1 MQVVLTPFHLFLQHK
16 KDATFIKSLADS
28 LLASISEITV
38 SLVCIQIEQ
47 ENFLEIG
54 CYLYRAS
61 IAIMELKKS
70 ENSPPNAMEIL
81 QSLSE
86 NIDLAKDPM
95 DRCQKGTHPISNSEL
110 RSIMVE
116 LEKVIKHMG
125 ELLSLIPS
133 STFKDHEYAEV
144 AVHSLS
150 KEMKNVSFVIQ
161 ASQNKDLDT
170 QTLCLEEQPK
180 QELTQTEIDLYSIK
194 VETSTENPDLLDPR
208 YHVKSSSGSRSSSSS
223 SGSLKLGDMSR
234 SLTALPQV
242 AQFIEPLYETFFCP
256 LTKDIMDE
264 PVTIESGVTY
274 EKKAITE
281 WFEKYGNTDEIFCP
295 VTSQKLVTRVCNLNI
310 ALKCTIEEWK
320 ERNEVARIKVARA
333 ALSLASSEKMVL
345 EAIRD
350 VQSICHRRP
359 RNKLHVHGAGM
370 LPLIIKSMELE
381 ARNVRLATLELL
393 RQLAED
399 DDDSKVLA
407 FYISIFYGKRR

>member
-61 IAIMELKKS
+61 IAIMELKTS

-86 NIDLAKDPM
+86 NIDLVKDPM

-125 ELLSLIPS
+125 ELLSFIPS
-133 STFKDHEYAEV
+133 STFKDHKYAEV

-170 QTLCLEEQPK
+170 QALCLEEQPK
-180 QELTQTEIDLYSIK
+180 QELIQTEKDLYSIK
-194 VETSTENPDLLDPR
+194 VEISTENLDLLDPS
-208 YHVKSSSGSRSSSSS
+208 YHVKSSSGSQSSSSS
-223 SGSLKLGDMSR
+223 SLKLGDMSR

-256 LTKDIMDE
+256 LTKEIMDE

-281 WFEKYGNTDEIFCP
+281 WFEKYENTEEILCP
-295 VTSQKLVTRVCNLNI
+295 VTSRKLVTRVLNPNI

-350 VQSICHRRP
+350 VQSICQRRP

-370 LPLIIKSMELE
+370 LPLIIKSVELE
-381 ARNVRLATLELL
+381 DRNVRLATLELL